1 MLNARCRRWGEGRRV
16 GGGGGLCCAS
26 GGEGRFFSGC
36 STRVQLREHPVH
48 RENAPLGMA
57 VAFEAVRSGS
67 RAIYL
72 DRGLCGYV
80 FARSCRA
87 QNTILLASSQ
97 KAPILPSSLTKH
109 VLALPIHPNRR
120 PSPAPCVVCTS
131 WATPMPVGGAVRPSY
146 RTLRSVGG
154 QQEVPQRAC

>member
-1 MLNARCRRWGEGRRV
+1 MCVWGRG
-16 GGGGGLCCAS
+16 AA
-26 GGEGRFFSGC
+26 FSFW
-36 STRVQLREHPVH
+36 VQYEDATSRAPSD

-154 QQEVPQRAC
+154 QQEAAAGKVEQISLWMCGFGVSFTTDRSN